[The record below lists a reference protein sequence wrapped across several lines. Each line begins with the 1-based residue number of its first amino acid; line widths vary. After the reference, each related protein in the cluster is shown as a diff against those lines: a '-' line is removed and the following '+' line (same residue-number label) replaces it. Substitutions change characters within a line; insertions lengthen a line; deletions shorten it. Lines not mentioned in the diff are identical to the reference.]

1 MNLGIIADTHDHVP
15 NIRKAVRVFNRE
27 KVALVLHAGDFV
39 APFAVAPLANLDCSV
54 LAVFGN
60 NDGERLGLAARFE
73 TLGEVHP
80 NLATTELADRRLA
93 VVHYPELA
101 EPLARSR
108 DFDLVV
114 YGHTHEIDE
123 RQEGALLVNPGEA
136 GGWLTGRA
144 TVALVELSDLSVRI
158 LDLDS
163 TTD

>member
-1 MNLGIIADTHDHVP
+1 MKLGIIADTHDHVA

-27 KVALVLHAGDFV
+27 QVGLVLHAGDFV
-39 APFAVAPLANLDCSV
+39 APFAVAPLADLDCSV

-73 TLGEVHP
+73 SLGKVHP

-93 VVHYPELA
+93 AVHYPELA
-101 EPLARSR
+101 EPLARSG

-123 RQEGALLVNPGEA
+123 RREGALLLNPGEA

-144 TVALVELSDLSVRI
+144 TVAVVELSDLSVRI

-163 TTD
+163 IGD